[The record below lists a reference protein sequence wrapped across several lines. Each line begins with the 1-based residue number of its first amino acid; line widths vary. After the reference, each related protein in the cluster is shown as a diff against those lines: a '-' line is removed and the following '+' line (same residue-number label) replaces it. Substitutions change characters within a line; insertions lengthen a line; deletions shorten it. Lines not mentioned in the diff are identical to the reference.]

1 MIKTTKILT
10 MMLVLMMGMSFASC
24 DEFLGQADNPVTP
37 AKTTITISS
46 FKIVGTRT
54 VSPGDV
60 LVFGIDEKA
69 QCVVTVD
76 KKEYTLTGTVE
87 DIPADLK
94 PYIVTEWT
102 SSDAQVATVD
112 GKGTVTALAVGK
124 TTIKLTVSA
133 KDGSRQRSASYT
145 LYVKDLDD
153 PDDPYDPE
161 HNPLT
166 LEAIEDGTINVT
178 FGDGLDLAKP
188 ITYTKNGVD
197 YEGGTTDFYITVAAG
212 DIVTFHSTNAA
223 LGKLVNSSYKHTTI
237 KPTNRC
243 YAYGNVMSLI
253 DDEGDFT
260 TDKVIT
266 GDYALYG
273 LFWGAKK
280 LENHP
285 DKELF
290 LPATTLDKYCYSYL
304 FFACE
309 ALTKAPDLPAT
320 ELKERCYDQMFSG
333 CTSLTEAPV
342 MSATKLAFGCCYCMF
357 YGCTSLVK
365 APDLLATTLAE
376 NCYYDIFATCSSLNY
391 VKCLATDVSATNCLK
406 GWLFST
412 PATGT
417 LEVASGATWAV
428 AGTNDIP
435 EGWTVTGKMPVTVSG
450 YSGTYDGK
458 AHGITAT
465 APEDAT
471 VKYGTVEGTYTLTAS
486 PTYTDAGTHTV
497 YYKVTMENYDPVS
510 GSAEIK
516 IAKAAGEIKF
526 TQTSIEKKLG
536 DSAFDSPLT
545 MTNDP
550 TATVTYSSD
559 KPAVAS
565 VDANGRVSVNAGG
578 TATITATV
586 TSSTNYTYS
595 PNYAKFTVKVTG
607 MSDPDDY
614 SNGGDPFGL

>member
-145 LYVKDLDD
+145 LYVKD
-153 PDDPYDPE
+153 PD
-161 HNPLT
+161 
-166 LEAIEDGTINVT
+166 
-178 FGDGLDLAKP
+178 
-188 ITYTKNGVD
+188 
-197 YEGGTTDFYITVAAG
+197 
-212 DIVTFHSTNAA
+212 
-223 LGKLVNSSYKHTTI
+223 
-237 KPTNRC
+237 
-243 YAYGNVMSLI
+243 
-253 DDEGDFT
+253 
-260 TDKVIT
+260 
-266 GDYALYG
+266 
-273 LFWGAKK
+273 
-280 LENHP
+280 
-285 DKELF
+285 
-290 LPATTLDKYCYSYL
+290 
-304 FFACE
+304 
-309 ALTKAPDLPAT
+309 
-320 ELKERCYDQMFSG
+320 
-333 CTSLTEAPV
+333 
-342 MSATKLAFGCCYCMF
+342 
-357 YGCTSLVK
+357 
-365 APDLLATTLAE
+365 
-376 NCYYDIFATCSSLNY
+376 
-391 VKCLATDVSATNCLK
+391 
-406 GWLFST
+406 
-412 PATGT
+412 
-417 LEVASGATWAV
+417 
-428 AGTNDIP
+428 DIP
-435 EGWTVTGKMPVTVSG
+435 EGWTVTVSG

-486 PTYTDAGTHTV
+486 PTYTDAGTYTV
-497 YYKVTMENYDPVS
+497 YYKVTMENYDPVT
-510 GSAEIK
+510 GSAEVK
-516 IAKAAGEIKF
+516 IAKAAGTIKF
-526 TQTSIEKKLG
+526 TQTSIEKNYG
-536 DSAFDSPLT
+536 DVAFK
-545 MTNDP
+545 ND
-550 TATVTYSSD
+550 TFSIIGDGVVTYTSSD
-559 KPAVAS
+559 TSVAS
-565 VDANGRVSVNAGG
+565 VSNVSPNNGQVSILGTG

-586 TSSTNYTYS
+586 ADSENYTY
-595 PNYAKFTVKVTG
+595 AKKTAEYTVTVKPTSG
-607 MSDPDDY
+607 TQDY
-614 SNGGDPFGL
+614 NNGGTQTW